1 VRRQGTGTGKISS
14 TLETGLLA
22 SPASRWRPTRAVVE
36 TGESILLQRTILTV
50 LLVALMLVHAH
61 AWADVVAYAAG
72 DVAEC
77 GDEPPQFSGAAQT
90 AKMIPPDAVVFVVG
104 DAAYPHAD
112 RATLAACYTPT
123 WGPFLANTYAV
134 PGNHDYVEGSP
145 DDFLGYFGARLAH
158 RTWFRAQ
165 VGDWWVI
172 GLDSNISGPAL
183 DEQQAWLESQLQAI
197 EGDGRCVLAM
207 WHHPVFS
214 TGLHRKDG
222 KRMRPA
228 WAALEKA
235 GADLVLNGHEHFYES
250 FDRKNDLGK
259 NDPNGLREIIA
270 GTGGAGLYDL
280 SIVPGARTYARK
292 HGLLELHLEKD
303 RYQYAFRTLDGHTRD
318 AGAAQCRRA
327 PKVEAAR

>member
-1 VRRQGTGTGKISS
+1 VLSNRKIA
-14 TLETGLLA
+14 TLLL
-22 SPASRWRPTRAVVE
+22 WLAVSAAPNAW
-36 TGESILLQRTILTV
+36 GGV
-50 LLVALMLVHAH
+50 L
-61 AWADVVAYAAG
+61 AYAAG

-77 GDEPPQFSGAAQT
+77 NDRPPEKSAAART
-90 AKMIPPDAVVFVVG
+90 AKMIPADAVVLVVG
-104 DAAYPHAD
+104 DTTYPLAN
-112 RATLAACYTPT
+112 RPTLEACYTPT
-123 WGPFLANTYAV
+123 WGAFLPRTYAV
-134 PGNHDYVEGSP
+134 PGNHDYVDGSAH
-145 DDFLGYFGARLAH
+145 DFLEYFGARIPG

-172 GLDSNISGPAL
+172 GLDSNISGAPL
-183 DEQQAWLESQLQAI
+183 DEQQAWLQEQLQAI

-228 WAALEKA
+228 WVALERS

-250 FDRKNDLGK
+250 FERKDAAGK
-259 NDPNGLREIIA
+259 NDPTGLREIIA

-280 SIVPGARTYARK
+280 SVVRGAKTYARV

-303 RYQYAFRTLDGHTRD
+303 HYEYAFRTLDGHTRD
-318 AGAAQCRRA
+318 AGSTQCRR
-327 PKVEAAR
+327 VSAAQ